1 MCPQYLMDKRS
12 TQSRDRRG
20 FQRSLHFLCKSLG
33 SVMFSLLE
41 NMKLTWRQ
49 DPLHGQL
56 GTHCCYAM
64 GSLRRRCVGSVDD
77 GQLSTTI
84 DQGFFVKTRMR
95 QNII

>member
-20 FQRSLHFLCKSLG
+20 FQRSLHFLCKAVG
-33 SVMFSLLE
+33 FMFSLLE

-64 GSLRRRCVGSVDD
+64 GSIRRRCVGSVDD

-95 QNII
+95 QKII

>member
-12 TQSRDRRG
+12 TQSRDGRG
-20 FQRSLHFLCKSLG
+20 FQRSLHFSCKSLG
-33 SVMFSLLE
+33 FMFSLLE

-64 GSLRRRCVGSVDD
+64 GSLRRRSVGSVDD
-77 GQLSTTI
+77 GLLSTTI

>member
-20 FQRSLHFLCKSLG
+20 FQRSLHFSCKSLG
-33 SVMFSLLE
+33 FMFSLLE

-49 DPLHGQL
+49 DPLHDQL

-84 DQGFFVKTRMR
+84 DQGSFVKTRMR

>member
-20 FQRSLHFLCKSLG
+20 FQGSLHFSCKSLEF
-33 SVMFSLLE
+33 MFSLLE

-49 DPLHGQL
+49 DALHGQL
-56 GTHCCYAM
+56 GTHCCDAM
-64 GSLRRRCVGSVDD
+64 VSLRRRCVGSVDD

-95 QNII
+95 QKII

>member
-20 FQRSLHFLCKSLG
+20 FQCSLHFLCKAVG
-33 SVMFSLLE
+33 FMFSLLE

-64 GSLRRRCVGSVDD
+64 GSIRRRCVGSVDD

-95 QNII
+95 QKII